1 MEVLALSPDSNQR
14 SQELANR
21 LRVNYRFLADTD
33 LAVTRRLG
41 LVHPGGGPNGTD
53 IPRPA
58 TVVIDRDGVVRW
70 AAFGTNVQ
78 SRPDPQ
84 EVLRAVRAL

>member
-1 MEVLALSPDSNQR
+1 VLALSPDSNER

-21 LRVNYRFLADTD
+21 LHVNYRFLADRD

-41 LVHPGGGPNGTD
+41 LVHPGGGADGKD
-53 IPRPA
+53 VPRPA
-58 TVVIDRDGVVRW
+58 TVVIDRDGIIRW
-70 AAFGTNVQ
+70 TQLADNVQ
-78 SRPDPQ
+78 RRPDPR